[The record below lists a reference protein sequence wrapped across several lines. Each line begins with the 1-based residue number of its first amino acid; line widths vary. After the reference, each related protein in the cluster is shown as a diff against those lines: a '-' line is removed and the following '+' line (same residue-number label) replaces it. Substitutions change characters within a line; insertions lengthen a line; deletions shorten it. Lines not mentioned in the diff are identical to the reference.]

1 MDAQVFRERTG
12 ENPAWA
18 VNAVP
23 PDHSR
28 IATIEHREGFL
39 YIEPVLSGP
48 CDTRL
53 ARPYADLREPC
64 RRSAPTS
71 AAPARSIG
79 SERHPACRC
88 RVRRAGA
95 PDRHPTT
102 GRYLHARPTNS
113 TARYLGM

>member
-28 IATIEHREGFL
+28 IATIEQREGLL

-48 CDTRL
+48 CATML
-53 ARPYADLREPC
+53 ARPYADLRE
-64 RRSAPTS
+64 AMQ
-71 AAPARSIG
+71 AIG
-79 SERHPACRC
+79 THIGGTCEEYRQ
-88 RVRRAGA
+88 
-95 PDRHPTT
+95 
-102 GRYLHARPTNS
+102 
-113 TARYLGM
+113 